1 MITAERLEELIK
13 QGGTAWGYNDKS
25 VFDLPL
31 KNTKDRIVAIPANS
45 LIVDWYAGKGKGW
58 FTAYYDP
65 NKLYETKEQAEWV
78 CKMHAERTDRF
89 EPPMWEDIK
98 RFYGFSFYGNVIDE
112 LYHREEYRFFVDK
125 LAAITVVDISKK
137 QPFRDVY
144 SAYATKEN
152 YIKACEIVRDL
163 FNKGGA
169 K

>member
-1 MITAERLEELIK
+1 MITAERLRELIK
-13 QGGTAWGYNDKS
+13 QGATIWYGRSRWGYPIKLDTKHFIIINGILRYHKNKTLIGDGYESK
-25 VFDLPL
+25 DLREDV
-31 KNTKDRIVAIPANS
+31 DR
-45 LIVDWYAGKGKGW
+45 GKWEKQM
-58 FTAYYDP
+58 FMSHT
-65 NKLYETKEQAEWV
+65 E
-78 CKMHAERTDRF
+78 RF

-152 YIKACEIVRDL
+152 YEKACEMVRDL